1 MSQNETMS
9 EEKLPK
15 ALFDT
20 LENLESAAVNAPS
33 SSDIN
38 SEDFKLS
45 CAFLKCYR
53 GSKGT
58 FNSYRR
64 EIERLMQ
71 WSYLIAGKTLKELTR
86 TDIEEFIRFCQ
97 HPPKSWIGITK
108 APRFIIENGERVPN
122 PEWRPFVSTVSKTN
136 YRLGTLPS
144 SKNHN
149 LSQGTLQEIF
159 PILST
164 FFNYLVQEEY
174 IFQNPVALL
183 RQKSKFIQKEQGIK
197 KIRRLSELQ
206 WQYVIDSAEKLAGEN
221 PHKHER
227 TLFIMSAL
235 YSMYLRISEL
245 TATSR
250 WSPAMNHFFRDHEG
264 NWWFITVGKGNK
276 KREIAVS
283 DAMLSALK
291 RWRSFLGLPTLPPPT
306 DHSPLLPKTNKN
318 GEYIHEPMCSTNHLR
333 RIVQSCFDY
342 AMDDLKKDGFSD
354 EAETLTAATVH
365 WLRHTGISEDVKH
378 RPREHVRDDAGHS
391 SGLITDKYIDIDRR
405 DRHSSAKKKII
416 KE

>member
-1 MSQNETMS
+1 MS
-9 EEKLPK
+9 EERLPL

-20 LENLESAAVNAPS
+20 LEQLEAAEIKLCN
-33 SSDIN
+33 SDVD
-38 SEDFKLS
+38 SRDFS
-45 CAFLKCYR
+45 FACAFLKCYR

-64 EIERLMQ
+64 EIERLIQ
-71 WSYLIAGKTLKELTR
+71 WSYLIAGKTLKELSR
-86 TDIEEFIRFCQ
+86 TDIEDFIRFCQ
-97 HPPKSWIGITK
+97 HPPTSWIGINK
-108 APRFIIENGERVPN
+108 VPRFIIKNGERIPN
-122 PEWRPFVSTVSKTN
+122 SEWRPFVATVSKTN
-136 YRLGTLPS
+136 YRLGASPN
-144 SKNHN
+144 SKKYN

-174 IFQNPVALL
+174 VFHNPVALL

-206 WQYVIDSAEKLAGEN
+206 WQYVITSAEKLAGEN
-221 PHKHER
+221 PQKHER

-250 WSPAMNHFFRDHEG
+250 WSPVMNHFFRDHDG
-264 NWWFITVGKGNK
+264 SWWFITVGKGNK

-291 RWRSFLGLPTLPPPT
+291 RWRSFLKLPSLPNPA
-306 DHSPLLPKTNKN
+306 DHFPLLPKLNKQ
-318 GEYIHEPMCSTNHLR
+318 GETIQEPMSSANHLR
-333 RIVQSCFDY
+333 RIVQSCFDF
-342 AMDDLKKDGFSD
+342 AIDELKRDNFSD
-354 EAETLTAATVH
+354 EAETMMAATVH
-365 WLRHTGISEDVKH
+365 WLRHTGISDDVKH

-391 SGLITDKYIDIDRR
+391 SGLITDRYIDVDRR
-405 DRHSSAKKKII
+405 ERHSSAKKKII